1 MVRQT
6 FPGRAQALRQRLSAL
21 APALVAA
28 AALAAAGPAR
38 AAMNFAPLRRCK
50 AARRRMPNRAC
61 RRSSRASMRI

>member
-28 AALAAAGPAR
+28 AALAAAGPH
-38 AAMNFAPLRRCK
+38 
-50 AARRRMPNRAC
+50 ARR
-61 RRSSRASMRI
+61 